1 MSEEK
6 KPKKDLR
13 ARLGRTIAPNTP
25 GAPPIAAP
33 GGVIAPPA
41 ATPAAAPAA
50 GAAAPAVAPK
60 ASSPGAVAAPAGVA
74 PPPAAVA
81 PPVMTPP
88 IASPAKMPFGPDIAP
103 PPFAK
108 PAAAAEAPKP
118 EPRKRPI
125 DPFAA
130 QVATSDAVRL
140 VIEEKPLEDAGAE
153 GRRRVRNA
161 IIVTIGVVGGMVLGA
176 GAGTINGRN
185 NLANTGVRD
194 GHAVAEVVTHAS
206 EVVNEAN
213 THLEAIANAA
223 NGTGAAHPTVNYDE
237 IAALTAL
244 ENPVHAGA
252 FMRKNYN
259 VFDPATVD
267 DLFEYDRH
275 VQALWED
282 FTHINNVTT
291 GPARRA
297 TLDAT
302 AAATSCPSDLGH
314 DEGAATAAITAARSA
329 TTDAAHAQYVALV
342 SAAGE
347 GDAVM
352 VTGTLGFREMD
363 FDQTTHQPT
372 GRPFM
377 RAGRTGPGRAFDLW
391 APGMTIGAD
400 PGSHLIPIDGP
411 GSAGVLG
418 ERAGAFETFA
428 ESLAETRRLMHETL
442 EIQQRLTTAL
452 TTIQNTPEAFA
463 F

>member
-1 MSEEK
+1 M
-6 KPKKDLR
+6 
-13 ARLGRTIAPNTP
+13 
-25 GAPPIAAP
+25 
-33 GGVIAPPA
+33 
-41 ATPAAAPAA
+41 
-50 GAAAPAVAPK
+50 
-60 ASSPGAVAAPAGVA
+60 
-74 PPPAAVA
+74 
-81 PPVMTPP
+81 
-88 IASPAKMPFGPDIAP
+88 ASPAKTPFGSDIAP

-108 PAAAAEAPKP
+108 PAVAEAPKP
-118 EPRKRPI
+118 EPKKRPI

-153 GRRRVRNA
+153 GRRRTRTF
-161 IIVTIGVVGGMVLGA
+161 IIVTLGVVGGMVLGA

-206 EVVNEAN
+206 EVVNQAN
-213 THLEAIANAA
+213 THLEAIVNSA

-259 VFDPATVD
+259 VFEPSAVD

-282 FTHINNVTT
+282 FTSLHNITT
-291 GPARRA
+291 GAARRA
-297 TLDAT
+297 TLDTT
-302 AAATSCPSDLGH
+302 AAATTCPSDLGH
-314 DEGAATAAITAARSA
+314 DEGSATAAIAAARSA
-329 TTDAAHAQYVALV
+329 TTDTAHAQYVALIATTPDGTV
-342 SAAGE
+342 A
-347 GDAVM
+347 
-352 VTGTLGFREMD
+352 GTLGFREAD
-363 FDQTTHQPT
+363 FDPTTHQPT

-391 APGMTIGAD
+391 TPGTAIQAAD
-400 PGSHLIPIDGP
+400 DTHHGTHLIPIDGP
-411 GSAGVLG
+411 ASAGVLG

-428 ESLAETRRLMHETL
+428 EQLAETRRLMHETL